1 MLVWRAFVF
10 SLTIAL
16 VLAISS
22 PARAAE
28 HFDNSNQ
35 ANSAVQL
42 FHYNADSVSNSQSS
56 DANTQYNKVYVFRQA
71 LAAKLI
77 TLDRKKA
84 PDKLPDNHAPSKK
97 EGNDS
102 PAYQVVI
109 NHNVSLPPFERQA
122 ASAFGSVFQSEP
134 SFVLLYEFLP
144 EVLGLKY
151 FLAPL
156 TTNNAVPWYLRPD
169 ASSTHSRLAG
179 WKDGNTQYT
188 ATITYIS

>member
-1 MLVWRAFVF
+1 M
-10 SLTIAL
+10 
-16 VLAISS
+16 AISS

-28 HFDNSNQ
+28 YSDNSNQ
-35 ANSAVQL
+35 ADSSVRL
-42 FHYNADSVSNSQSS
+42 FHNNADSVSNSQSS

-71 LAAKLI
+71 LASKLI

-84 PDKLPDNHAPSKK
+84 TGKLPNNHSHSKK

-102 PAYQVVI
+102 PAYQVI
-109 NHNVSLPPFERQA
+109 FNHNVSLPPFERQA

-188 ATITYIS
+188 ATITYLS